1 MKVTLKN
8 VTKKFGST
16 VAVNNFSATFPDGH
30 LICLL
35 GPSGCGKSTVLNI
48 LCGILDVT
56 SGQVFFDEEDVT
68 SLSPEQRNI
77 GMVFQN
83 YALYPHLTV
92 LENIAFPLEVQKV
105 NKKIRIE
112 KAKEI
117 AKLVHVENLLHRY
130 PGELSGGQQQRV
142 AIARALIKN
151 PKLLLMDEPLSNL
164 DARLRLEMREEIR
177 RIQLETGVTTIFVT
191 HDQDEAMSIS
201 DSIILMKD
209 GVLAQE
215 GLCNDLY
222 NQPNSKFVAD
232 FLGNPPIN
240 VVEGYLENNKF
251 IFDDN
256 SGFILLE
263 NMTDLNLLNMT
274 QNFNE
279 DVSNSNMPNMTKIN
293 YDKKLALAIRP
304 ESFILDKIMTS
315 EDLQKN
321 KYDKNIFEVLSV
333 FKQTRE
339 ELAHIKKGTKEF
351 TVFLPD
357 DSGVKKYDRVVLSI
371 KEKGCFIFD
380 AETGERFK

>member
-16 VAVNNFSATFPDGH
+16 VAVNNFTATFPDGH

-56 SGQVFFDEEDVT
+56 SGQVFFDEQDVT

-117 AKLVHVENLLHRY
+117 AELVHVESLLHRY

-209 GVLAQE
+209 GLLAQE

-240 VVEGYLENNKF
+240 VVEGYLEKNKF
-251 IFDDN
+251 TFEDN
-256 SGFILLE
+256 SSFIMLDKNIE
-263 NMTDLNLLNMT
+263 NSFY
-274 QNFNE
+274 QN
-279 DVSNSNMPNMTKIN
+279 SNSIDLKN
-293 YDKKLALAIRP
+293 KKLALAIRP
-304 ESFILDKIMTS
+304 ESFELKEIFKCDKNMT
-315 EDLQKN
+315 ELN
-321 KYDKNIFEVLSV
+321 EEKYDKNIFEVLSV

-339 ELAHIKKGTKEF
+339 ELAHIKKGIKEF

-357 DSGVKKYDRVVLSI
+357 DSGVKKYDKVVLSI

-380 AETGERFK
+380 AETGERYK

>member
-56 SGQVFFDEEDVT
+56 SGQVFFDEQDVT

-240 VVEGYLENNKF
+240 VVEGYLEKNKF
-251 IFDDN
+251 TFEDN
-256 SGFILLE
+256 SSFIMLDE
-263 NMTDLNLLNMT
+263 NI
-274 QNFNE
+274 E
-279 DVSNSNMPNMTKIN
+279 NSNLIDLKN
-293 YDKKLALAIRP
+293 KKLALAIRP
-304 ESFILDKIMTS
+304 ESFELKEIFNCKNMTTLD
-315 EDLQKN
+315 EE

-357 DSGVKKYDRVVLSI
+357 DSGVKKYDKVVLSI

>member
-56 SGQVFFDEEDVT
+56 LGQVFFDNEDVT
-68 SLSPEQRNI
+68 SLSPDQRNI

-117 AKLVHVENLLHRY
+117 AELVHVESLLHRY

-177 RIQLETGVTTIFVT
+177 RIQIETGVTTIFVT

-209 GVLAQE
+209 GNLAQE

-263 NMTDLNLLNMT
+263 NMTDLNMLNMT

-279 DVSNSNMPNMTKIN
+279 DVSNSNMTKAN

-321 KYDKNIFEVLSV
+321 KYDKNVFEVLSV

-339 ELAHIKKGTKEF
+339 ELAHIKIGSKELQI
-351 TVFLPD
+351 FLPD
-357 DSGVKKYDRVVLSI
+357 DSGVKKYDKVALSI

-380 AETGERFK
+380 AVTGERLK

>member
-56 SGQVFFDEEDVT
+56 SGQVFFDNEDVT

-209 GVLAQE
+209 GNLAQE

-321 KYDKNIFEVLSV
+321 KYDKNVFEVLSV

-357 DSGVKKYDRVVLSI
+357 DSGVKKYDKVVLSI

>member
-117 AKLVHVENLLHRY
+117 AELVHVETLLYRY

-240 VVEGYLENNKF
+240 VVEGYLEKNKF
-251 IFDDN
+251 TFEDN
-256 SGFILLE
+256 SSFIMLDE
-263 NMTDLNLLNMT
+263 NIENSFY
-274 QNFNE
+274 Q
-279 DVSNSNMPNMTKIN
+279 NSNLIDLKN
-293 YDKKLALAIRP
+293 KKLALAIRP
-304 ESFILDKIMTS
+304 ESFELKEIFNCDKNMTTLD
-315 EDLQKN
+315 EE

-339 ELAHIKKGTKEF
+339 ELAHIKKGSKEF

-357 DSGVKKYDRVVLSI
+357 DSGVKKYDKVVLSI

>member
-56 SGQVFFDEEDVT
+56 SGQVFFDNEDVT

-117 AKLVHVENLLHRY
+117 ASLVHVEYLLHRY

-177 RIQLETGVTTIFVT
+177 RIQIETGVTTIFVT

-209 GVLAQE
+209 GNLAQE

-263 NMTDLNLLNMT
+263 NMTDLNMLNMT

-279 DVSNSNMPNMTKIN
+279 DVSNSNMPNMTNAN

-339 ELAHIKKGTKEF
+339 ELAHIKIGSKELQI
-351 TVFLPD
+351 FLPD
-357 DSGVKKYDRVVLSI
+357 DSGVKKYDKILLSI

-380 AETGERFK
+380 SVTGERLK

>member
-56 SGQVFFDEEDVT
+56 SGQVFFDEQDVT

-240 VVEGYLENNKF
+240 VVEGYLEKNKF
-251 IFDDN
+251 TFEDN
-256 SGFILLE
+256 SSFIMLDE
-263 NMTDLNLLNMT
+263 NIENSFY
-274 QNFNE
+274 Q
-279 DVSNSNMPNMTKIN
+279 NSNLIDLKN
-293 YDKKLALAIRP
+293 KKLALAIRP
-304 ESFILDKIMTS
+304 ESFELKEIFNCDKNMTTVD
-315 EDLQKN
+315 EE

>member
-8 VTKKFGST
+8 ITKKFGST
-16 VAVNNFSATFPDGH
+16 VAVNDFSATFPDGH

-56 SGQVFFDEEDVT
+56 SGQVFFDNEDVT

-105 NKKIRIE
+105 NKKVRNE

-117 AKLVHVENLLHRY
+117 ASLVHVENLLHRF

-177 RIQLETGVTTIFVT
+177 RIQTETGVTTIFVT

-201 DSIILMKD
+201 DSIILMKE
-209 GVLAQE
+209 GKLAQE

-240 VVEGYLENNKF
+240 VIEGTLQNNKF
-251 IFDDN
+251 NFDDN
-256 SGFILLE
+256 SDFILLE
-263 NMTDLNLLNMT
+263 NIKDLNMSNMT
-274 QNFNE
+274 EFLKDDE
-279 DVSNSNMPNMTKIN
+279 SNSNMTKKI

-304 ESFILDKIMTS
+304 ESFILDKILTS
-315 EDLQKN
+315 EELEKS
-321 KYDKNIFEVLSV
+321 KYDKNVFKVLSV
-333 FKQTRE
+333 FRQTRE
-339 ELAHIKKGTKEF
+339 ELAHIKIGTKELQI
-351 TVFLPD
+351 FLPD
-357 DSGVKKYDRVVLSI
+357 DSGVKKDDNIVLSI
-371 KEKGCFIFD
+371 KQKGCFIFD
-380 AETGERFK
+380 AETGVRLK

>member
-56 SGQVFFDEEDVT
+56 SGQVFFDNEDVT

-117 AKLVHVENLLHRY
+117 ASLVHVENLLHRY

-177 RIQLETGVTTIFVT
+177 RIQIETGVTTIFVT

-209 GVLAQE
+209 GNLAQE

-279 DVSNSNMPNMTKIN
+279 DVSNSNMTNKTNAN

-321 KYDKNIFEVLSV
+321 KYDKNVFEVLSV

-339 ELAHIKKGTKEF
+339 ELAHIKIGSKELQI
-351 TVFLPD
+351 FLPD
-357 DSGVKKYDRVVLSI
+357 DSGVKKYDKVVLSI
-371 KEKGCFIFD
+371 KQKGCFIFD
-380 AETGERFK
+380 SVTGDRLK

>member
-56 SGQVFFDEEDVT
+56 SGQVFFDNEDVT

-117 AKLVHVENLLHRY
+117 ASLVHVESLLHRY

-177 RIQLETGVTTIFVT
+177 RIQIETGVTTIFVT

-209 GVLAQE
+209 GKLAQE

-263 NMTDLNLLNMT
+263 NMTDLNMLNMT
-274 QNFNE
+274 QNINE
-279 DVSNSNMPNMTKIN
+279 DVSNSNMTNMTNAN

-304 ESFILDKIMTS
+304 ESFILDKIMT
-315 EDLQKN
+315 EHDKE
-321 KYDKNIFEVLSV
+321 KYDKNVFEVLSV

-357 DSGVKKYDRVVLSI
+357 DSGVKKYDKVVLSI

-380 AETGERFK
+380 AETGERLK

>member
-117 AKLVHVENLLHRY
+117 AELVHVESLLHRY

-177 RIQLETGVTTIFVT
+177 RIQIETGVTTIFVT

-209 GVLAQE
+209 GNLAQE

-240 VVEGYLENNKF
+240 VVEGYLEKNKF
-251 IFDDN
+251 TFEDN
-256 SGFILLE
+256 SSFIMLDE
-263 NMTDLNLLNMT
+263 NIENSFY
-274 QNFNE
+274 Q
-279 DVSNSNMPNMTKIN
+279 NSNLIDLKN
-293 YDKKLALAIRP
+293 KKLALAIRP
-304 ESFILDKIMTS
+304 ESFELKEIFNCDKNMTTLD
-315 EDLQKN
+315 EE

-357 DSGVKKYDRVVLSI
+357 DSGVKKYDKVVLSI

>member
-56 SGQVFFDEEDVT
+56 SGQVFFDNEDVT

-117 AKLVHVENLLHRY
+117 AELVHVESLLHRY

-177 RIQLETGVTTIFVT
+177 RIQIETGVTTIFVT

-209 GVLAQE
+209 GNLAQE

-279 DVSNSNMPNMTKIN
+279 DVSNSNMPNMTKAN
-293 YDKKLALAIRP
+293 YYKKLALAIRP
-304 ESFILDKIMTS
+304 ESFILDKIMTR

-339 ELAHIKKGTKEF
+339 ELAHIKIGSKELQI
-351 TVFLPD
+351 FLPD
-357 DSGVKKYDRVVLSI
+357 DSGVKKYDKVILSI
-371 KEKGCFIFD
+371 KQKGCFIFD
-380 AETGERFK
+380 SVTGERLK

>member
-56 SGQVFFDEEDVT
+56 SGQVFFDEQDVT

-351 TVFLPD
+351 TVFLSD
-357 DSGVKKYDRVVLSI
+357 DSGVKKYDKVTLSI

-380 AETGERFK
+380 AETGERYK

>member
-222 NQPNSKFVAD
+222 NQPNSKFVAG

-240 VVEGYLENNKF
+240 VVEGYLEKNKF
-251 IFDDN
+251 TFEDN
-256 SGFILLE
+256 SSFIMLDE
-263 NMTDLNLLNMT
+263 NIENSFY
-274 QNFNE
+274 Q
-279 DVSNSNMPNMTKIN
+279 NSNLIDLKN
-293 YDKKLALAIRP
+293 KKLALAIRP
-304 ESFILDKIMTS
+304 ESFELKEIFNCDKNMTTLD
-315 EDLQKN
+315 EE

-339 ELAHIKKGTKEF
+339 ELAHIKKGSKEF

-357 DSGVKKYDRVVLSI
+357 DSGVKKYDKVVLSI

>member
-56 SGQVFFDEEDVT
+56 SGQVFFDNEDVT

-117 AKLVHVENLLHRY
+117 AELVHVESLLHRY

-177 RIQLETGVTTIFVT
+177 RIQIETGVTTIFVT

-209 GVLAQE
+209 GNLAQE

-263 NMTDLNLLNMT
+263 NMTDLNMLNMT
-274 QNFNE
+274 QNINE
-279 DVSNSNMPNMTKIN
+279 DVSNSNMTNNTNAN

-304 ESFILDKIMTS
+304 ESFILEKIMT
-315 EDLQKN
+315 EHDKE
-321 KYDKNIFEVLSV
+321 KYDKNVFEVLSV

-357 DSGVKKYDRVVLSI
+357 DSGVKKYDKVVLSI

-380 AETGERFK
+380 SVTGERLK

>member
-117 AKLVHVENLLHRY
+117 AELVHVESLLHRY

-177 RIQLETGVTTIFVT
+177 RIQIETGVTTIFVT

-209 GVLAQE
+209 GNLAQE

-274 QNFNE
+274 QNINE
-279 DVSNSNMPNMTKIN
+279 DVSNSNMPNMTKAN

-304 ESFILDKIMTS
+304 ESFILDKIMT
-315 EDLQKN
+315 EHDKE

-357 DSGVKKYDRVVLSI
+357 DSGVKKYDKVVLSI

-380 AETGERFK
+380 SVTGERLK

>member
-56 SGQVFFDEEDVT
+56 SGQVFFDNEDVT

-117 AKLVHVENLLHRY
+117 AELVHVESLLHRY

-151 PKLLLMDEPLSNL
+151 PKLLLMDEPLSIL

-209 GVLAQE
+209 GNLAQE

-279 DVSNSNMPNMTKIN
+279 DVSNSNMTNKTKAN

-321 KYDKNIFEVLSV
+321 KYDKNIFEVMSV

-357 DSGVKKYDRVVLSI
+357 DSGVKKYDKVILSV
-371 KEKGCFIFD
+371 KQKGCFIFD
-380 AETGERFK
+380 SVTGERLK

>member
-16 VAVNNFSATFPDGH
+16 VAVNNFTATFPDGH

-56 SGQVFFDEEDVT
+56 SGQVFFDEQDVT

-177 RIQLETGVTTIFVT
+177 RIQLETRVTTIFVT

-240 VVEGYLENNKF
+240 VVEGYLEKNKF
-251 IFDDN
+251 AFEDN
-256 SGFILLE
+256 SSFIMLDE
-263 NMTDLNLLNMT
+263 NIENS
-274 QNFNE
+274 FYK
-279 DVSNSNMPNMTKIN
+279 NSNLIDLKN
-293 YDKKLALAIRP
+293 KKLALAIRP
-304 ESFILDKIMTS
+304 ESFELKEIFNCDKNMTTLD
-315 EDLQKN
+315 EE
-321 KYDKNIFEVLSV
+321 KYDKNIFKVLSV

-357 DSGVKKYDRVVLSI
+357 DSGVKKYDKVVLSI